1 MNKTETSMMFL
12 RAVKLSKFVL
22 NILLH
27 QKQKQYI

>member
-27 QKQKQYI
+27 QSKNNI